1 MNVLLKHR
9 VSVSKHFVILSIL
22 ILISLNSFAQKQNLK
37 FNHISID
44 DGLSQNA
51 IVSICQDK
59 YGFMWFGT
67 ENGLNRYNGYNITI
81 YKNDPD
87 DSSSLTNNYITSIC
101 KDIDGELW
109 IGTEGGLCKYN
120 YEQDN
125 FERYNHNSG
134 NPNGLSGDVII
145 NLYPDPLGGIWISIN
160 LGGIDYYD
168 KKTGKFTHYK
178 HDSKKPKSIS
188 SNLVFSVLRDKSGNL
203 WFTTINGLNKFI
215 PDKNQFEKY
224 FHKPDNPKSLS
235 SNIVIDIKEDKS
247 GNLWITTNNGL
258 NEFNPK
264 NNSFTLHNT
273 TLSNNKNTGT
283 NNLYNLFIDY
293 NNKIW
298 IASSWGLLKY
308 DKQKNLTTI
317 YKHNPSNPQSLSFD
331 ITSSIFEDNDHNLW
345 IGTFGG
351 GVNWVNL
358 NPLAFIHI
366 NKDSEDT
373 NSLFNNDIFSICK
386 TRDNILWL
394 GTIGFLERCDPQ
406 KKLFTHYPIFNPDPD
421 NPNILINSLF
431 EDSFNLLW
439 IGTSN
444 GLSRFDRKKRKFIQY
459 PNPENKHKIQNQIW
473 HIGED
478 NKGNIWLSS
487 RIGLGKY
494 IRNKDSVI
502 YFLTDTN
509 VHKDIPNCD
518 IRYTFEDTNETLW
531 IGAYGGLYIF
541 DTKNNKIKYQTS
553 KTDTKNSLNKDAI
566 FCISECSDEIGE
578 KLWLATNNG
587 LVHYDIKT
595 KTLKRYLE
603 KDGIC
608 NSVIYGMQEDNNGNI
623 WLSTN
628 NGMAKFNRKTMKFKN
643 YHKHDGL
650 QSNAFR
656 FGASYKDSKGLIYFG
671 GINGLTIF
679 NPDSI
684 KESKIIPD
692 VIITEFYLFDKIVPI
707 NKEID
712 KKFILKKDISLTNE
726 IELTYKQNIF
736 SFDFVA
742 INYNQIN
749 NNKYA
754 YMLEGLNEDW
764 IYIGTKNHV
773 SFNGIPPGE
782 YIFRVKGSNVD
793 DYWNE
798 KDTSIKITI
807 LPPYWKTIWFRIS
820 TIILIMLIIYVL
832 YRIRIQSI
840 KAQNT
845 LLEHTVRT
853 RTKDLYELN
862 TQLEEKQA
870 DLEVKQEEIT
880 AQRDSIEDQN
890 TELEKHRN
898 KLDQLVKERTGEL
911 EIAKEKA
918 EESDRLKSAFL
929 ANMSHEIRTPMNAI
943 IGFSNLLNDT
953 DFNAKEKSELILHIV
968 NNSNTLLHLIDDI
981 IDIAKIEAGQLNINK
996 KNYKLNKQLYELLE
1010 LFSEKEKTLVNK
1022 DIELKLKIGVDNIDF
1037 TVYSDPLRIQQI
1049 FTNLIDNALKFT
1061 EKGFIE
1067 FGYTLN
1073 ENLKNPSIVFY
1084 VKDTG
1089 IGLSENNQEII
1100 FSRFTKLENNKTK
1113 LYRGAGLGL
1122 SICENISHL
1131 LGGHIWI
1138 ESEIDKGSTFY
1149 FSIPYIKIS
1158 NQEKTVSEQQDDNLN
1173 YNWSD
1178 KTILIAE
1185 DEKSN
1190 YRYLE
1195 VLLSQ
1200 TNVKLIHALNGFETI
1215 ELFQKNNIDLI
1226 LMDIKMSEM
1235 DGLEATRRIKKID
1248 SKIPIIAQT
1257 AFAMENDEKMSL
1269 EAGCDD
1275 YIAKPIKREKLLDL
1289 INKYF
1294 VE

>member
-1 MNVLLKHR
+1 MQKTGKMRLRNVKKIILTIIDRCNKSLNISIKPMCVFLKYR
-9 VSVSKHFVILSIL
+9 VSTSKYLIILSIL
-22 ILISLNSFAQKQNLK
+22 TLISLNSFAQKQNLR

-44 DGLSQNA
+44 DGLSQNST
-51 IVSICQDK
+51 VSICQDK

-67 ENGLNRYNGYNITI
+67 ENGLNRYDGYNITI

-87 DSSSLTNNYITSIC
+87 DSSSITNNYITSTC
-101 KDIDGELW
+101 KDTDGDLW

-125 FERYNHNSG
+125 FERYNHDSG
-134 NPNGLSGDVII
+134 NPNGLSGDAITL
-145 NLYPDPLGGIWISIN
+145 LYPDPLGGIWMSIN

-168 KKTGKFTHYK
+168 KETGIFTNYE
-178 HDSKKPKSIS
+178 HDPKNPNSIS
-188 SNLVFSVLRDKSGNL
+188 SNSIYSVLRDKSGDL
-203 WFTTINGLNKFI
+203 WFATDNGLNKFI
-215 PDKNQFEKY
+215 PDKNQFEKF

-235 SNIVIDIKEDKS
+235 SNIVIDIKESKS
-247 GNLWITTNNGL
+247 GSLWITTSNGL

-264 NNSFTLHNT
+264 GNSFTLRNT
-273 TLSNNKNTGT
+273 TLSNNKKTGT
-283 NNLYNLFIDY
+283 NNLYNLFIDH
-293 NNKIW
+293 NNDIW
-298 IASSWGLLKY
+298 ISSSWGLMKY
-308 DKQKNLTTI
+308 DKQKNLATI

-331 ITSSIFEDNDHNLW
+331 VISKIFEDNNHNLW
-345 IGTFGG
+345 IGTYGG
-351 GVNWVNL
+351 GVNWLNL
-358 NPLAFIHI
+358 NPLAFTHI

-386 TRDNILWL
+386 THDNILWL
-394 GTIGFLERCDPQ
+394 GTIGFLERYDPQ
-406 KKLFTHYPIFNPDPD
+406 KKLFTHYPTISTNPD

-439 IGTSN
+439 VGTSD
-444 GLSRFDRKKRKFIQY
+444 GVYRFDKEKRKFIQY
-459 PNPENKHKIQNQIW
+459 QNPENKHKIRNQIW

-478 NKGNIWLSS
+478 NKGNIWFSS

-509 VHKDIPNCD
+509 IHKDIPNCD
-518 IRYTFEDTNETLW
+518 IRCTFEDTNGILW

-541 DTKNNKIKYQTS
+541 DTENNKIKYQTS
-553 KTDTKNSLNKDAI
+553 KTDIKNSLNKDAI
-566 FCISECSDEIGE
+566 FCIHECSDEIGE

-587 LVHYDIKT
+587 LIHYDVKT

-608 NSVIYGMQEDNNGNI
+608 NSVIYGMQEDKNGNI

-656 FGASYKDSKGLIYFG
+656 FGASYKDSEGLIYFG

-692 VIITEFYLFDKIVPI
+692 VIITEFYLFDKVVPI
-707 NKEID
+707 NKEVN
-712 KKFILKKDISLTNE
+712 KKIILKKDISLTNE
-726 IELTYKQNIF
+726 IELTYKQNIY

-749 NNKYA
+749 NNQFA
-754 YMLEGLNEDW
+754 YILEGLNEDW
-764 IYIGTKNHV
+764 IYVGTKNHV

-793 DYWNE
+793 GYWNE

-880 AQRDSIEDQN
+880 AQRDSIEAQN

-898 KLDQLVKERTGEL
+898 KLDQLVKERTEEL

-929 ANMSHEIRTPMNAI
+929 ANMSHEIRTPLNAI
-943 IGFSNLLNDT
+943 VGFSDLIT
-953 DFNAKEKSELILHIV
+953 DSDLPV
-968 NNSNTLLHLIDDI
+968 NQKNEISYYINHNSDTLLRLIDDI
-981 IDIAKIEAGQLNINK
+981 IDLSKIESGQLKIDKQECNIDK
-996 KNYKLNKQLYELLE
+996 IFSLLFE
-1010 LFSEKEKTLVNK
+1010 IFKEKRERFTKNK
-1022 DIELKLKIGVDNIDF
+1022 IEIKINNKLKKDNFIIY
-1037 TVYSDPLRIQQI
+1037 TDPTRLQQI
-1049 FTNLIDNALKFT
+1049 LSNLIDNALKFT
-1061 EKGFIE
+1061 NKGFVE
-1067 FGYTLN
+1067 YGCFYSD
-1073 ENLKNPSIVFY
+1073 KNDHELIFHVN
-1084 VKDTG
+1084 DTG
-1089 IGLSENNQEII
+1089 IGLTPDQQAQVFN
-1100 FSRFTKLENNKTK
+1100 RFNKIEEDKRK

-1122 SICENISHL
+1122 SISKNLVEM
-1131 LGGHIWI
+1131 LGGKLWV
-1138 ESEIDKGSTFY
+1138 ESEKENLPAGKAGGSTFY
-1149 FSIPYIKIS
+1149 FTIP
-1158 NQEKTVSEQQDDNLN
+1158 
-1173 YNWSD
+1173 
-1178 KTILIAE
+1178 
-1185 DEKSN
+1185 
-1190 YRYLE
+1190 
-1195 VLLSQ
+1195 
-1200 TNVKLIHALNGFETI
+1200 F
-1215 ELFQKNNIDLI
+1215 
-1226 LMDIKMSEM
+1226 
-1235 DGLEATRRIKKID
+1235 
-1248 SKIPIIAQT
+1248 
-1257 AFAMENDEKMSL
+1257 
-1269 EAGCDD
+1269 
-1275 YIAKPIKREKLLDL
+1275 
-1289 INKYF
+1289 
-1294 VE
+1294 